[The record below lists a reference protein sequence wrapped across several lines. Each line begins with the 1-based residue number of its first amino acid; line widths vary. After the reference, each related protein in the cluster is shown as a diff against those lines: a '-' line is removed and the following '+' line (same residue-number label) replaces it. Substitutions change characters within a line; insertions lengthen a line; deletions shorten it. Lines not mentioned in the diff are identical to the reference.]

1 MNKRKIIKQK
11 KTWVQ
16 RFSDI
21 SDNIGLAY
29 VSFLLISVLLIKIVV
44 MCDNT
49 WHIIGD
55 NQFLAVIALVGT
67 VIMSLGCAI
76 LYWYKGYSMD

>member
-1 MNKRKIIKQK
+1 MNKRKSIKQK

-29 VSFLLISVLLIKIVV
+29 VSFLLISILLIKIVV
-44 MCDNT
+44 ICDNT

-55 NQFLAVIALVGT
+55 NQFLPSYFLNMET
-67 VIMSLGCAI
+67 V
-76 LYWYKGYSMD
+76 K